1 MKVLHIYRMM
11 SKKVTFQQ
19 ETVDRETGE
28 SLKTYSE
35 SIVPREPDY
44 VKLYLESITK
54 LNDVQGWTD
63 PVLHELLKLMNY
75 RNEIVLNAAVKKRMA
90 VEIKISTRTIDNALS
105 MLVKKNIIFREDTGL
120 YKGNPFL
127 FGKGEWREIRELRM
141 TVVFNNEGQTMST
154 EVRKGDLN
162 DQQATIVAT
171 DELVLMED

>member
-1 MKVLHIYRMM
+1 
-11 SKKVTFQQ
+11 
-19 ETVDRETGE
+19 
-28 SLKTYSE
+28 
-35 SIVPREPDY
+35 
-44 VKLYLESITK
+44 
-54 LNDVQGWTD
+54 
-63 PVLHELLKLMNY
+63 
-75 RNEIVLNAAVKKRMA
+75 
-90 VEIKISTRTIDNALS
+90 

-141 TVVFNNEGQTMST
+141 TVVFNKEGQTMST

>member
-1 MKVLHIYRMM
+1 MA
-11 SKKVTFQQ
+11 KKITFER

-35 SIVPREPDY
+35 SIIPREPDY

-63 PVLHELLKLMNY
+63 PVLYELLKLMNY

-90 VEIKISTRTIDNALS
+90 VEINISTRTIDNALS
-105 MLVKKNIIFREDTGL
+105 MLVKKSIIFREDTGL

-127 FGKGEWREIRELRM
+127 FGKGEWRDIRELRM
-141 TVVFNNEGQTMST
+141 TVVFNREGQSIST
-154 EVRKGDLN
+154 ELLKGDLEG
-162 DQQATIVAT
+162 QEAPILVE
-171 DELVLMED
+171 DELILQ